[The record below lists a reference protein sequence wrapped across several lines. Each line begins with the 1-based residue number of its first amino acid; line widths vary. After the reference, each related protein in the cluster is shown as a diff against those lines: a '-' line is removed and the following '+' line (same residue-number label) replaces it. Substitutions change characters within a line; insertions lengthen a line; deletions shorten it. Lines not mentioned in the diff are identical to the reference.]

1 MKIRA
6 RELFSREQKEK
17 IRQAVRAAEGSTRA
31 DISVMLV
38 DESDRYREA
47 ELAGALCFSALTALV
62 LSMALNHFTNWFYIP
77 VTFSHI
83 EYFLAHAADH
93 FTIWFYIPVT
103 AVLLFPFL
111 RLFRAFPHMKLAFLH
126 RRRVEEAVRE
136 RAVYAFF
143 QKGVHKTE
151 EETGILIFISLLERK
166 VWILADRGIH
176 EKITSDRLRTLAA
189 ELAAG
194 IREDRALEALCGV
207 IEKCG
212 EELARYFP
220 GRHKGNPTDELICQ

>member
-6 RELFSREQKEK
+6 KEFFSKEQKER
-17 IRQAVRAAEGSTRA
+17 IREAVRAAEGSTRA
-31 DISVMLV
+31 DIAVMLV

-47 ELAGALCFSALTALV
+47 ELAGALCFSALVALA
-62 LSMALNHFTNWFYIP
+62 LSMALH
-77 VTFSHI
+77 H
-83 EYFLAHAADH
+83 L
-93 FTIWFYIPVT
+93 TIWFYIPVT

-111 RLFRAFPHMKLAFLH
+111 RLFKSFPHMKLAFLH

-176 EKITSDRLRTLAA
+176 DKIASGRLRTLALD
-189 ELAAG
+189 LAAG
-194 IREDRALEALCGV
+194 IKEDRALEALCGV

-220 GRHKGNPTDELICQ
+220 GVHGKGATDELICR

>member
-6 RELFSREQKEK
+6 KELFSKEQKEK

-31 DISVMLV
+31 DIAIMLV

-47 ELAGALCFSALTALV
+47 ELTGALSFSALVALV
-62 LSMALNHFTNWFYIP
+62 LSMALHQP
-77 VTFSHI
+77 
-83 EYFLAHAADH
+83 
-93 FTIWFYIPVT
+93 TIWFYIPVT

-111 RLFRAFPHMKLAFLH
+111 RLFKVFPHMKLAFLH

-143 QKGVHKTE
+143 QKGVHETDE
-151 EETGILIFISLLERK
+151 QTGILIFISLLERK
-166 VWILADRGIH
+166 VWILADKGIH
-176 EKITSDRLRTLAA
+176 GKIADDFLRTLAFDVA
-189 ELAAG
+189 TG
-194 IREDRALEALCGV
+194 IKEDRALEALCSV

-212 EELARYFP
+212 AELARYFP
-220 GRHKGNPTDELICQ
+220 GAHGKNQPGDEIIC